1 MFNSWELQFGIDLGT
16 SNTIIYQ
23 RGKGIVLQ
31 EPSVIAVRQDTG
43 EVLAIG
49 TEAQAMI
56 GRAPGNLE
64 IIYPLQEGVISN
76 YNWSTAML
84 QHFMRQIQG
93 RTSWMRRAK
102 VFISIPCGI
111 TSVQKRA
118 VEETVFHKGSNKAIT
133 VEEPL
138 AAALGAGLPVDEPLG
153 NMILNIGGGTA
164 QVAIL
169 SLGGIVS
176 SRTIRRGGMSI
187 DKDIIEYVKK
197 TYNLEIGE
205 RTAEDIKIKL
215 GTVDK
220 SDPQVQLDIRGRD
233 LVEGLPKTITISSQ
247 EIYSLLDSF
256 ITMMVDTIRST
267 LEDCP
272 PELAGDV
279 MEQGIILCGG
289 GSLLKGLAK
298 RLQAET
304 HIPMY
309 LAEQP
314 QECTALGAGKMLDYD
329 IRTLGRS
336 RSSGKKKTFSPDP
349 MQNNEVVKQAAG
361 D

>member
-31 EPSVIAVRQDTG
+31 EPSVIAVKQTTG
-43 EVLAIG
+43 EVMAIG
-49 TEAQAMI
+49 SEAQAMI
-56 GRAPGNLE
+56 GRAPDSLE

-76 YNWSTAML
+76 YNWSSAML
-84 QHFMRQIQG
+84 QHFMRTIYG
-93 RTSWMRRAK
+93 RSSWMRRAK
-102 VFISIPCGI
+102 VYVSIPCGI

-118 VEETVFHKGSNKAIT
+118 VEDTVFHKGSNKAIT

-138 AAALGAGLPVDEPLG
+138 AAALGAGLPVAEPMG

-176 SRTIRRGGMSI
+176 SRTTRRGGMSI
-187 DKDIIEYVKK
+187 DKDIIEYIKK
-197 TYNLEIGE
+197 TYSLEIGE
-205 RTAEDIKIKL
+205 RTAENIKIKL
-215 GTVDK
+215 GTVEK
-220 SDPQVQLDIRGRD
+220 PDPQLQMEVRGRD
-233 LVEGLPKTITISSQ
+233 LVEGLPKTITVTSQ
-247 EIYSLLDSF
+247 EIYRLLSGF
-256 ITMMVDTIRST
+256 ITVLVDTIRST

-289 GSLLKGLAK
+289 GSLLKGLDS
-298 RLQAET
+298 RLQSET
-304 HIPMY
+304 HIPVH

-314 QECTALGAGKMLDYD
+314 QECTALGAGKMLEYD
-329 IRTLGRS
+329 VRTFNRS
-336 RSSGKKKTFSPDP
+336 GSASKRKPSEPDAHA
-349 MQNNEVVKQAAG
+349 QQKSESV
-361 D
+361 